1 MEIQNVQKYIYDYSG
16 LEIHFKPWMNTNPL
30 PMFIS
35 SNFDF
40 YNADT
45 DLGII
50 LAVIP
55 KGIVTFSKLFNT
67 YRNLERFGQQQS
79 NIIYILP
86 KSSPYMIKRLID
98 QRISFIICGRQIYAP
113 FLGAIYSH
121 KSRQNYEGNIR
132 TNSLSSTKLSPSTL
146 SVYLFLIKSGLKHK
160 QNDVAEKLGI
170 SRMTLHRAYKELM
183 REKMIIKTED
193 NKGIMLHKDWKLNF
207 RDNCLKFKSPIRRRA
222 YIDESQQPLLS
233 NLLCFKTSESALQ
246 GLSELAEPTN
256 ESYAIYYSEWNKFEH
271 EFTLVTN
278 LENDGVVLEI
288 WSIPIPSDNGIISPL
303 ALYLTMKNN
312 KDERIKMAIET
323 MLDQELIRY
332 D

>member
-16 LEIHFKPWMNTNPL
+16 LEIHFKPWMNTNSL

-35 SNFDF
+35 SNFEF
-40 YNADT
+40 YSAST
-45 DLGII
+45 DLGTIM
-50 LAVIP
+50 AVVP
-55 KGIVTFSKLFNT
+55 NGTLTFSKLFNT
-67 YRNLERFGQQQS
+67 YRNLERYEQRQS
-79 NIIYILP
+79 NLIYILP

-98 QRISFIICGRQIYAP
+98 QRISFIIPGRQIYAP

-146 SVYLFLIKSGLKHK
+146 SVFLFLIKSGLKHK
-160 QNDVAEKLGI
+160 QNDVAEKLKI

-183 REKMIIKTED
+183 REKMIIKTE
-193 NKGIMLHKDWKLNF
+193 NNEIILPKDWKLNF
-207 RDNCLKFKSPIRRRA
+207 RDNCLKFKSPIRRRV
-222 YIDESQQPLLS
+222 YIDESPQPLLS
-233 NLLCFKTSESALQ
+233 NLLCYKTSESALQ

-256 ESYAIYYSEWNKFEH
+256 ESYAIYYSDWNKVEH
-271 EFTLVTN
+271 EFTLVPN
-278 LENDGVVLEI
+278 LENDGIILEI
-288 WSIPIPSDNGIISPL
+288 WSIPVPNDNGIVSPL
-303 ALYLTMKNN
+303 ALYLTMKSN